1 MRIVARRAARAKQG
15 RVGDAW
21 TAQRANRNTPRAEDN
36 VSVLPD
42 SPTVLS
48 PPSMPMYFDS
58 NAIVG
63 QAARVHA
70 NAGPA
75 VRVSSDSVNPPLQTL
90 QSARVDSRVSA
101 NVRV

>member
-1 MRIVARRAARAKQG
+1 
-15 RVGDAW
+15 
-21 TAQRANRNTPRAEDN
+21 
-36 VSVLPD
+36 
-42 SPTVLS
+42 
-48 PPSMPMYFDS
+48 MYFDS
-58 NAIVG
+58 NANVG
-63 QAARVHA
+63 QSARVHA